1 MLNLSIRYIPD
12 THMAQLSMEMQSPAW
27 GEIRRICL
35 ENTKDVYV
43 ESGNSL
49 QIPWWAFLN
58 CKNALRL
65 TFRKYKLSVQTDPVA
80 AKLIKDSLK
89 KSANYR
95 EASNAGPVPQKEV
108 ISKLSNIGFK
118 RNLSPEQL
126 RNVSK
131 LASLTAGA
139 TFSVPGAGKTTEALA
154 LYFLKRTE
162 ETRLLIVAPKN
173 AFAAWEEQLTIC
185 DPEFTEIVRLKGGG
199 KSIEATLSGNPKIM
213 LITYQQ
219 LPNVIDIVGNYI
231 GKYPVFLFLDESHRI
246 KRGNDGVI
254 GKSILSISHIPEM
267 KLIMSGTPM
276 PNSAMDLVPQF
287 NFLYPEIRVD
297 ADNVVQLI
305 NPIYVR
311 TTKDELGLTKPK
323 FRLTPVSM
331 SMGQKGLYELLRS
344 EEARQSID
352 IRAIDRNRLRSMGKS
367 IMTMLQLTS
376 NPALLAKSNF
386 QHESI
391 LKDLLNEGDSPKIK
405 YVCKKVRELASQG
418 RKTIV
423 WSNFVE
429 NVELL
434 ALRLK
439 DLGADYIHGGVD
451 AGREDEA
458 DTREAK
464 IKRFHDDPNCF
475 VLVANPAAASEGISL
490 HTVCH
495 DAIYLDRNYN
505 AAHFLQSVDRIHRFG
520 LPKEIET
527 NVEIVYSPESVDESV
542 ERRLQSKINK
552 MALVLDDKSL
562 HIEPEYGDEEVM
574 GDEFNRE
581 DVQDFINHLRG
592 I

>member
-1 MLNLSIRYIPD
+1 MLNIRYRTD
-12 THMAQLSMEMQSPAW
+12 KHMAQLSMEVQSPAW
-27 GEIRRICL
+27 GEIRRICI
-35 ENTKDVYV
+35 EHSKDVYV
-43 ESGNSL
+43 SSGNSL
-49 QIPWWAFLN
+49 EIPWWAFLN
-58 CKNALRL
+58 CKDSLRL
-65 TFRKYKLSVQTDPVA
+65 TFRKYKVLVTLDPIA
-80 AKLIKDSLK
+80 ERLIQDSLRK
-89 KSANYR
+89 KANYK
-95 EASNAGPVPQKEV
+95 EASKIGSVLEQDV
-108 ISKLSNIGFK
+108 VTKLSNIGF
-118 RNLSPEQL
+118 RRQLSPEQL

-131 LASLTAGA
+131 LAALTAGA

-154 LYFLKRTE
+154 LYFLKRTKN
-162 ETRLLIVAPKN
+162 TRLLIVAPKN
-173 AFAAWEEQLTIC
+173 AFAAWEEQLGIC
-185 DPEFTEIVRLKGGG
+185 DPTSTDIVRLKGGE
-199 KSIEATLSGNPKIM
+199 KAIRSILSENPKIM

-231 GKYPVFLFLDESHRI
+231 DKYPAFLFLDESHRI

-276 PNSAMDLVPQF
+276 PNSSSDLIPQF
-287 NFLYPEIRVD
+287 NFLYPEVRVD
-297 ADNVVQLI
+297 TDSVVELI

-311 TTKDELGLTKPK
+311 TTKDELGLKKPNFK
-323 FRLTPVSM
+323 LTPVSM
-331 SMGQKGLYELLRS
+331 SVGQKRLYELLKS
-344 EEARQSID
+344 EEARHAVN
-352 IRAIDRNRLRSMGKS
+352 IRAIDRNRLRSMGRS
-367 IMTMLQLTS
+367 IMTMLQLVS
-376 NPALLAKSNF
+376 NPALLLKADF
-386 QHESI
+386 QHDSL
-391 LKDLLNEGDSPKIK
+391 LKDLLTEGDSPKIR

-451 AGREDEA
+451 AGSEDET

-464 IKRFHDDPNCF
+464 IKRFHDDPQCF
-475 VLVANPAAASEGISL
+475 VLIANPAAASEGISL

-520 LPKEIET
+520 LSKEIDT
-527 NVEIVYSPESVDESV
+527 NVEIVFCPETIDESV
-542 ERRLQSKINK
+542 EKRLQSKINK
-552 MALVLDDKSL
+552 MAAVLDDKSL
-562 HIEPEYGDEEVM
+562 QIEPEYGDEEIM
-574 GDEFNRE
+574 GDEYDR
-581 DVQDFINHLRG
+581 DDIQDFINHLRE